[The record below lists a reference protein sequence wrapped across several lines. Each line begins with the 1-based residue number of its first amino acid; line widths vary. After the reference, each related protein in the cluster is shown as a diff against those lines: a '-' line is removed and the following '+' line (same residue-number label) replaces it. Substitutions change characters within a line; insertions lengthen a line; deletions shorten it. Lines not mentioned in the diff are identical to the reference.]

1 MKLPVGAIAKISS
14 DRWYFL
20 CRANGQAGVKS
31 SADKEQPSPVLIA
44 LLPVGAI

>member
-1 MKLPVGAIAKISS
+1 MKLSVGAIAKISA
-14 DRWYFL
+14 DRSYSFS
-20 CRANGQAGVKS
+20 RANGQAGVKS